1 MHSTYAVV
9 LSTRDPNIP
18 CTTVP
23 RQLPLG
29 SCDFSPTLYT
39 FDTVVA
45 RPARVLRC
53 VEREARGTRATT
65 RYNKAKAPRVARVSV
80 SMHTQRS
87 LTSGHLHAQDED
99 AACCSQGRRVNY
111 ERFTIC
117 RRAEFVKIAIT
128 EDAKM
133 RTLCK
138 KLRNKN
144 GAKKTLHFPSG
155 LILPF
160 RTSTVPVASK
170 QTPAAPLFRLLRAQI
185 PKSAS
190 HLRHIPFP
198 PPCASSWR
206 GAVTFHSPLALRLRT
221 GPSHWCTPR
230 SRRDRLCEVGG
241 SKLRWA
247 AALQSLT
254 RSAARRSQPPVVALA
269 GEKKKDGVVPW
280 TLDRTDKALRRSH
293 VAAAVTLKASSTTR
307 ATVRPRPEG
316 VDTAEATQEAARHA
330 GQAAREMRSG
340 VRRARLFRR
349 SCADVSSSLLHSGLS
364 GAQLPL
370 DTFLRTR

>member
-23 RQLPLG
+23 RQLPLE

-133 RTLCK
+133 RTLCQ

-144 GAKKTLHFPSG
+144 RAKKTLHFPSG

-170 QTPAAPLFRLLRAQI
+170 QPPNSGRALSRGSSCKYSLTFI
-185 PKSAS
+185 
-190 HLRHIPFP
+190 FP
-198 PPCASSWR
+198 P
-206 GAVTFHSPLALRLRT
+206 TPLARRHGAEPLCAFALA
-221 GPSHWCTPR
+221 TPR

-269 GEKKKDGVVPW
+269 GEKKKDGVVLW
-280 TLDRTDKALRRSH
+280 TLDRTGKALRRSH

>member
-1 MHSTYAVV
+1 M
-9 LSTRDPNIP
+9 
-18 CTTVP
+18 
-23 RQLPLG
+23 PL
-29 SCDFSPTLYT
+29 
-39 FDTVVA
+39 
-45 RPARVLRC
+45 
-53 VEREARGTRATT
+53 
-65 RYNKAKAPRVARVSV
+65 
-80 SMHTQRS
+80 
-87 LTSGHLHAQDED
+87 
-99 AACCSQGRRVNY
+99 
-111 ERFTIC
+111 
-117 RRAEFVKIAIT
+117 
-128 EDAKM
+128 
-133 RTLCK
+133 
-138 KLRNKN
+138 
-144 GAKKTLHFPSG
+144 
-155 LILPF
+155 

-170 QTPAAPLFRLLRAQI
+170 QTPAGPLFRLLRAQI
-185 PKSAS
+185 YQS
-190 HLRHIPFP
+190 LRHI
-198 PPCASSWR
+198 C
-206 GAVTFHSPLALRLRT
+206 VTFHSPPLARRHGAEPLALRLRT

>member
-1 MHSTYAVV
+1 MA
-9 LSTRDPNIP
+9 PANIP
-18 CTTVP
+18 
-23 RQLPLG
+23 
-29 SCDFSPTLYT
+29 S
-39 FDTVVA
+39 
-45 RPARVLRC
+45 
-53 VEREARGTRATT
+53 
-65 RYNKAKAPRVARVSV
+65 
-80 SMHTQRS
+80 H
-87 LTSGHLHAQDED
+87 
-99 AACCSQGRRVNY
+99 
-111 ERFTIC
+111 
-117 RRAEFVKIAIT
+117 
-128 EDAKM
+128 
-133 RTLCK
+133 
-138 KLRNKN
+138 
-144 GAKKTLHFPSG
+144 LHFP
-155 LILPF
+155 PH
-160 RTSTVPVASK
+160 
-170 QTPAAPLFRLLRAQI
+170 LLRVVMA
-185 PKSAS
+185 
-190 HLRHIPFP
+190 RR
-198 PPCASSWR
+198 CAF
-206 GAVTFHSPLALRLRT
+206 ALA
-221 GPSHWCTPR
+221 TPR

-293 VAAAVTLKASSTTR
+293 VAAVVTLKASSTTR